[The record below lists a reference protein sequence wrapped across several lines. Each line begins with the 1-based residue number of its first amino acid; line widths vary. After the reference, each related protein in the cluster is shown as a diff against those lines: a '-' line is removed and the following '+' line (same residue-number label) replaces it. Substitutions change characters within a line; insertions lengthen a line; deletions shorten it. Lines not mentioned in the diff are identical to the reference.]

1 MPETWSVHS
10 EDPNLNIVCMAF
22 NALRSLTSL
31 WLHSK
36 FNYSSYALFKYNLYS
51 EAWRKWPSLDC
62 PHTFN
67 FYLKALRSL
76 VSKTLK
82 ENESPKK
89 KKKIDLD
96 ELLNTVKV

>member
-1 MPETWSVHS
+1 MTFTRLP
-10 EDPNLNIVCMAF
+10 
-22 NALRSLTSL
+22 
-31 WLHSK
+31 
-36 FNYSSYALFKYNLYS
+36 SY
-51 EAWRKWPSLDC
+51 
-62 PHTFN
+62 FN